1 MHFQLKINKNMTF
14 LLILLLI
21 SPLVLKS
28 GQVYLCSSAP
38 IASVISEIAGSAAE
52 VKFITPASFS
62 PNSYEITADDILL
75 SHSSLI
81 FFYSSDSTSPWIF
94 DLPVRNKINISEF
107 IPEEDVLLDS
117 DSNVIPY
124 FWMDPVLT
132 SKIANKI
139 ADTLSFYDSE
149 NSEKYKNNVASFANR
164 LSLLG
169 RMIESKLKNK
179 KRLPLWGD
187 VNTLAYFSAKY
198 GFSGG
203 KFLSNSF
210 SSIPEN
216 DSRLNKFKPNSDNIF
231 YYNTQLGR
239 SSADYFARHNRVKNF
254 EINVWGDS
262 LNTRYYDIITSNL
275 NKIVLALP

>member
-1 MHFQLKINKNMTF
+1 MTF

-21 SPLVLKS
+21 PPLLLKS
-28 GQVYLCSSAP
+28 DPIYLCSSAP
-38 IASVISEIAGSAAE
+38 IASVISEITGSTGR
-52 VKFITPASFS
+52 VKFITSASFS
-62 PNSYEITADDILL
+62 PNSYEITTDDILL

-94 DLPVRNKINISEF
+94 DLPARNKINLSDLIPSED
-107 IPEEDVLLDS
+107 ILLDS

-124 FWMDPVLT
+124 FWMNPVLT
-132 SKIANKI
+132 SKIAKKI
-139 ADTLSFYDSE
+139 ADSLSFYDSE

-164 LSLLG
+164 LSLLD
-169 RMIESKLKNK
+169 RMIESKLTNK
-179 KRLPLWGD
+179 KRIPLWGD
-187 VNTLAYFSAKY
+187 VNTLAYFSAEY

-203 KFLSNSF
+203 QFLSNSF

-216 DSRLNKFKPNSDNIF
+216 DSRLSKFKPNSGDIF
-231 YYNTQLGR
+231 YYNIQLGK
-239 SSADYFARHNRVKNF
+239 SSADFFARHHRVKNF
-254 EINVWGDS
+254 GINVWGDS